1 MQGRWK
7 EYVEMAL
14 ERGAFRGVVS
24 AACLMTPESVQWVVD
39 GEECD
44 SQLKEKGLVVYT
56 WGAENNMRESA
67 STRPRWV
74 WMPLL
79 RIVLC
84 DDV

>member
-14 ERGAFRGVVS
+14 ERGAFCGVVS

-56 WGAENNMRESA
+56 WGAENNDARERLHQAEMGVDAIIADSF
-67 STRPRWV
+67 V
-74 WMPLL
+74 
-79 RIVLC
+79 
-84 DDV
+84 